1 MLYGATLRGFCRVI
15 EKYEAGEAKK
25 RQGARTDIK
34 AFVPEGFGQ
43 QAREKAAARDARF
56 ARVRDALAA
65 RGFDLIVT
73 AGPLFIV
80 SRWGRS
86 RDLGDMGAV
95 EAFARQVGV
104 TA

>member
-1 MLYGATLRGFCRVI
+1 MREPIESFPETIEQHRDAT
-15 EKYEAGEAKK
+15 
-25 RQGARTDIK
+25 
-34 AFVPEGFGQ
+34 
-43 QAREKAAARDARF
+43 AARDARF

-86 RDLGDMGAV
+86 RDFADLNGV
-95 EAFARQVGV
+95 EVFARQVGV

>member
-1 MLYGATLRGFCRVI
+1 MREPIESFPETIEQHRDATA
-15 EKYEAGEAKK
+15 E
-25 RQGARTDIK
+25 
-34 AFVPEGFGQ
+34 
-43 QAREKAAARDARF
+43 RDARF

-73 AGPLFIV
+73 DGPKYIV
-80 SRWGRS
+80 CRWGRA
-86 RDLGDMGAV
+86 RDLGDMDAV